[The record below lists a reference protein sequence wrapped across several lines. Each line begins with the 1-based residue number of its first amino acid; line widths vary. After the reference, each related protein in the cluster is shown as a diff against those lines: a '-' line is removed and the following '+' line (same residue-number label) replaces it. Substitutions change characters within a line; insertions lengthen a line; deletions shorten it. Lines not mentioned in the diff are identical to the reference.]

1 MQSPISFTQLVGH
14 PPNDVEEKYAP
25 PEIYVTGPTKLPL
38 FDPRVSI
45 VGTRHP
51 SARGISNAEKVVATL
66 VKHNV
71 TIVSGLATGID
82 TVAHRT
88 AIEHGGSTIAVLGTP
103 LDKVY
108 PQENRHLQD
117 EIKYKHLAISQ
128 FGPRNPITRSNFVMR
143 DRTMALLSHVN
154 IIVEAGAKSGTE
166 HQGWEAIRL
175 GRPLFIMDTVD
186 DWPWVEQISKY
197 GATKYRDVEDILEYL
212 PSGLAMPA

>member
-1 MQSPISFTQLVGH
+1 MGPPISFAQLVGH

-25 PEIYVTGPTKLPL
+25 QEIYVAGPTKLPL
-38 FDPRVSI
+38 SDPRVSI

-66 VKHNV
+66 VKHNAA
-71 TIVSGLATGID
+71 IVSGLAAGID
-82 TVAHRT
+82 AVAHRA

-103 LDKVY
+103 LDRAY

-117 EIKYKHLAISQ
+117 EIMAKHLAISQ
-128 FGPRNPITRSNFVMR
+128 FGPRTPIARANFVMR
-143 DRTMALLSHVN
+143 NRTMALLSHVTV
-154 IIVEAGAKSGTE
+154 IVEAGAKSGTE
-166 HQGWEAIRL
+166 YQGWEAIRL

-197 GATKYRDVEDILEYL
+197 GATKYRDIEDILEYL
-212 PSGLAMPA
+212 PSGIVSA